1 MKKRRNKIIAAAVM
15 LAALLSGAVTA
26 AAAQAEQNG
35 LTQTEQNELTQPGQD
50 GTGQEMRENIAQPNP
65 QTSYASGK
73 RHVAVRMQ
81 DGTVTT
87 LGSNEYL
94 QRDVDEWTDIAAVAA
109 GATFTAGLHY
119 DGTVSVAGF
128 AQRQDDVERWSNITR
143 IAAAGEY
150 LVGLTADGEVK
161 INRYVDKF
169 EPVLTCQETEKVKAV
184 MVMDQPQGPFV
195 LLEDGRVRGWLGDY
209 VELDLGWTDV
219 EYITSGGGYLFG
231 LTEKGTLRYERLF
244 KATEAPFSGLE
255 DFHDIVQVYASEKT
269 CYGVRSDGKI
279 MQAQWDPA
287 SLEYKITAEIEEL
300 ENVAGIIG
308 SGYFGRA
315 LAGVTKNGDVLP
327 LVYNYGDGELSEM
340 KDLSSVSFLRG
351 ELFDGFSVIGKGKD
365 GKVHL
370 YGTDASIEYLRL
382 SEYLGESDYNTGIHF
397 ENIMCSHSNGSFCEE
412 ILFLDENGGVWVQ
425 TDSHGYQ
432 KISDNVRQIAG
443 SRGLASSYI
452 AELKN
457 DNTIDIV
464 YTYGELP
471 NISEA
476 ESWTD
481 ITQVAT
487 WLSREQDSGILGLR
501 SDGTVAG
508 VSFHGGLESKIADW
522 EDIEA
527 LFPGEYAV
535 GAIRRDGTAEF
546 IQDLE
551 MYNFGQYNTSSWRDL
566 KQLAL
571 GTFHTVG
578 LKEDGTVYATG
589 RNDFGQCE
597 VTGWTDVTYV
607 AAGENCT
614 LGVREDGTLLIAGE
628 AGWETEPRL
637 VFAFGQ
643 NS

>member
-1 MKKRRNKIIAAAVM
+1 MKKRRNMIAAAVM
-15 LAALLSGAVTA
+15 LAAFLSGAVTA
-26 AAAQAEQNG
+26 AAAQTEQNG
-35 LTQTEQNELTQPGQD
+35 LT
-50 GTGQEMRENIAQPNP
+50 QPNP
-65 QTSYASGK
+65 QTSYASGR
-73 RHVAVRMQ
+73 RHVAIRMEN
-81 DGTVTT
+81 GTVTT

-94 QRDVDEWTDIAAVAA
+94 QRDVNEWTDIAAVAA

-128 AQRQDDVERWSNITR
+128 ALRQDDVERWSNITR
-143 IAAAGEY
+143 IAAAGDY
-150 LVGLTADGEVK
+150 LVGLTADGEVR

-169 EPVLTCQETEKVKAV
+169 EPVLTCQGTEKVKAV
-184 MVMDQPQGPFV
+184 MVMERPQGPFV
-195 LLEDGRVRGWLGDY
+195 LLEDGRVRGWLGEY
-209 VELDLGWTDV
+209 VELDPGWTDV

-231 LTEKGTLRYERLF
+231 LTENGTLRYEHLYE
-244 KATEAPFSGLE
+244 ATDLPFSGLE
-255 DFHDIVQVYASEKT
+255 DFYDIVQVYASQKT

-287 SLEYKITAEIEEL
+287 SQEYELTAEIEEL
-300 ENVAGIIG
+300 ENMAGITG
-308 SGYFGRA
+308 SGYFGRS

-327 LVYNYGDGELSEM
+327 LIYNYGDGDLSEM
-340 KDLSSVSFLRG
+340 KDLSRVAFVRG
-351 ELFDGFSVIGKGKD
+351 ELFDGFSVIGTGKN

-370 YGTDASIEYLRL
+370 YGTDASLEHLRL
-382 SEYLGESDYNTGIHF
+382 SEYMGESDYNTGVHF
-397 ENIMCSHSNGSFCEE
+397 ESIMCSHSNGSFCEE

-452 AELKN
+452 VELKN
-457 DNTIDIV
+457 DGTIDIV

-471 NISEA
+471 ELPEA
-476 ESWTD
+476 ENWTD

-508 VSFHGGLESKIADW
+508 VSLMGGLESKIAGW
-522 EDIEA
+522 ENIAA

-535 GAIRRDGTAEF
+535 GAIRRDGKAEF
-546 IQDLE
+546 IRDLE
-551 MYNFGQYNTSSWRDL
+551 MYDFGQYNTSSWRDL
-566 KQLAL
+566 QQLAL
-571 GTFHTVG
+571 GTFHTAG
-578 LKEDGTVYATG
+578 LKADGTVYATG

-597 VTGWTDVTYV
+597 VEDWTDVVYV

-614 LGVREDGTLLIAGE
+614 LGVQADGTLLIAGE

-637 VFAFGQ
+637 VFAFGS